1 MTIGEQSWQTLLTL
15 LPRHWR
21 ELAEETGANRRLRG
35 VPSLEALM
43 RTLLLHLARGYSLHE
58 TVVRAKAAGVA
69 ELSAVAL
76 FKRLQKAEDWFKELC
91 RVLLPLSGLAVPAA
105 TKAVRLR
112 LVDSTTVKEPGKTG
126 SWWRIQ
132 YSFQLPEFSCDYF
145 GLHPGE
151 GVGTGDSFPQFPIT
165 CGDHVIGDRGYSHIS
180 GVEHI
185 AAHGG
190 FVLVRLNPVSLP
202 LFTPAGQRFPLLRRI
217 ATLRTTGQVGEWSA
231 VVQGDKRLVP
241 GRCCVVRKSD
251 EAIKLAEKR
260 LQQTASRKGREI
272 QPETWEFVKYVMV
285 FTTFPSRRFTAR
297 ELLRWYRVRWQV
309 ELVFKRLK
317 SLAQLGHLPK
327 SDAQSARAWL
337 YGKLFVVLLTEQ
349 LMRRG
354 RTLSPSA
361 ASCRPAPAT
370 QPVARIRVC
379 PASAPADCR
388 PRVIVTSSDRELAHD
403 YPSPLRMPAPTATT
417 AHPIPRSVK
426 LTLMGYPPVPRDAAR
441 TAGRVNWC
449 PGTRCV
455 CRTSLAYGPLLGRRG

>member
-1 MTIGEQSWQTLLTL
+1 MSNTTIGEQSWQTLLAL
-15 LPRHWR
+15 FPRNWR

-91 RVLLPLSGLAVPAA
+91 RVLLPLSGFAVPAD

-132 YSFQLPEFSCDYF
+132 YSFQLPEFRCDYF

-151 GVGTGDSFPQFPIT
+151 GVGTGDSFTQFPIT

-185 AAHGG
+185 AAYGG
-190 FVLVRLNPVSLP
+190 VVLVRLNPVSLP
-202 LFTPAGQRFPLLRRI
+202 LFTLAGQRVPLLRRI
-217 ATLRTTGQVGEWSA
+217 ATLRTAGQVGEWP
-231 VVQGDKRLVP
+231 VVVHGDKRLIS
-241 GRCCVVRKSD
+241 GRLCAVRKSA
-251 EAIKLAEKR
+251 EAITLAEKR
-260 LQQTASRKGREI
+260 LKQTALRKGREI
-272 QPETWEFVKYVMV
+272 QPETWEYAKYVMV
-285 FTTFPSRRFTAR
+285 FTTFSPRRFTAV
-297 ELLRWYRVRWQV
+297 EILQWYRIRWQV

-361 ASCRPAPAT
+361 ASCRPARAP
-370 QPVARIRVC
+370 QPVARIRIC
-379 PASAPADCR
+379 PASAPAGCR
-388 PRVIVTSSDRELAHD
+388 PRVTVTRSDGELAHD

-417 AHPIPRSVK
+417 AHSSPCSVK
-426 LTLMGYPPVPRDAAR
+426 LTLMVVTPRLGSR
-441 TAGRVNWC
+441 TVHESWPLTRLLSNVAFVR
-449 PGTRCV
+449 GT
-455 CRTSLAYGPLLGRRG
+455 